1 MIEFKIT
8 TFDVAGKAIAETVRN
23 TKEGLDIVLAEVV
36 KDMNDTTTAVDFFT
50 VEEREVA

>member
-8 TFDVAGKAIAETVRN
+8 TFDVAGKAIAETIRN
-23 TKEGLDIVLAEVV
+23 TKEGLDNVLAEVV

-50 VEEREVA
+50 VEERTI

>member
-8 TFDVAGKAIAETVRN
+8 TFDVAGTAIAETIRN
-23 TKEGLDIVLAEVV
+23 TKEGLDNVLAEVV

-50 VEEREVA
+50 VEERTI

>member
-8 TFDVAGKAIAETVRN
+8 TFDVAGKAITETIRN
-23 TKEGLDIVLAEVV
+23 TKEGLDNVLAEVV

-50 VEEREVA
+50 VEERTI